1 MRADPF
7 IRAPAMHTGLDIRA
21 DTGEP
26 ARATAAGTVTMAG
39 WNGGYGKMVE
49 VDHGNGFAT
58 RYAHLS
64 AIDVEVGQAVRIG
77 QIVGKVGS
85 TGRSTGPHLHYETR
99 VDGDAVDPQRFLRA
113 GVRLGGATVSPTR
126 RNSELAVP
134 ICYSRARRRLGAI
147 AMNTLRKSAIG
158 MLAVLMLAGNALAAE
173 ARFLSFPDEL
183 RRARAAIGPDADCR
197 VFVEEILA
205 RCELAT
211 AGTHGI
217 QIQFADVSGSML
229 PRKSV
234 ILTRGTIEPQRFSG
248 VLAAY
253 GLPTEVVVPCI
264 SGEPGRPG
272 AGYEAYV
279 GDYYVRCDRDQVTI
293 TYARRF

>member
-1 MRADPF
+1 
-7 IRAPAMHTGLDIRA
+7 
-21 DTGEP
+21 
-26 ARATAAGTVTMAG
+26 
-39 WNGGYGKMVE
+39 
-49 VDHGNGFAT
+49 
-58 RYAHLS
+58 
-64 AIDVEVGQAVRIG
+64 
-77 QIVGKVGS
+77 
-85 TGRSTGPHLHYETR
+85 
-99 VDGDAVDPQRFLRA
+99 
-113 GVRLGGATVSPTR
+113 
-126 RNSELAVP
+126 
-134 ICYSRARRRLGAI
+134 
-147 AMNTLRKSAIG
+147 MNTFGKSVIG
-158 MLAVLMLAGNALAAE
+158 MLAVLMLASNALAAE

-229 PRKSV
+229 PRRSV

-248 VLAAY
+248 VLAVY
-253 GLPTEVVVPCI
+253 GLPTEVVVPCVT
-264 SGEPGRPG
+264 GEPGRPG

>member
-1 MRADPF
+1 
-7 IRAPAMHTGLDIRA
+7 
-21 DTGEP
+21 
-26 ARATAAGTVTMAG
+26 
-39 WNGGYGKMVE
+39 
-49 VDHGNGFAT
+49 
-58 RYAHLS
+58 
-64 AIDVEVGQAVRIG
+64 
-77 QIVGKVGS
+77 
-85 TGRSTGPHLHYETR
+85 
-99 VDGDAVDPQRFLRA
+99 
-113 GVRLGGATVSPTR
+113 
-126 RNSELAVP
+126 
-134 ICYSRARRRLGAI
+134 
-147 AMNTLRKSAIG
+147 MNTFGKSVIG
-158 MLAVLMLAGNALAAE
+158 TLAVLMLASNAFAAE

-229 PRKSV
+229 PRRSV

-248 VLAAY
+248 VLAVY
-253 GLPTEVVVPCI
+253 GLPTEVVVPCVA
-264 SGEPGRPG
+264 GEPGRPG

>member
-1 MRADPF
+1 
-7 IRAPAMHTGLDIRA
+7 
-21 DTGEP
+21 
-26 ARATAAGTVTMAG
+26 
-39 WNGGYGKMVE
+39 
-49 VDHGNGFAT
+49 
-58 RYAHLS
+58 
-64 AIDVEVGQAVRIG
+64 
-77 QIVGKVGS
+77 
-85 TGRSTGPHLHYETR
+85 
-99 VDGDAVDPQRFLRA
+99 
-113 GVRLGGATVSPTR
+113 
-126 RNSELAVP
+126 
-134 ICYSRARRRLGAI
+134 
-147 AMNTLRKSAIG
+147 MNTLKSAIG

-183 RRARAAIGPDADCR
+183 RRARAAMGPDADCR

-253 GLPTEVVVPCI
+253 GLPTEVVAPCI

-279 GDYYVRCDRDQVTI
+279 GDYYVRCDREQVTI

>member
-1 MRADPF
+1 
-7 IRAPAMHTGLDIRA
+7 
-21 DTGEP
+21 
-26 ARATAAGTVTMAG
+26 
-39 WNGGYGKMVE
+39 
-49 VDHGNGFAT
+49 
-58 RYAHLS
+58 
-64 AIDVEVGQAVRIG
+64 
-77 QIVGKVGS
+77 
-85 TGRSTGPHLHYETR
+85 
-99 VDGDAVDPQRFLRA
+99 
-113 GVRLGGATVSPTR
+113 
-126 RNSELAVP
+126 
-134 ICYSRARRRLGAI
+134 
-147 AMNTLRKSAIG
+147 MNTLKSAIG

-183 RRARAAIGPDADCR
+183 RRARAAMGPDADCR

-253 GLPTEVVVPCI
+253 GLPTEVVAPCI

>member
-1 MRADPF
+1 M
-7 IRAPAMHTGLDIRA
+7 
-21 DTGEP
+21 
-26 ARATAAGTVTMAG
+26 
-39 WNGGYGKMVE
+39 
-49 VDHGNGFAT
+49 
-58 RYAHLS
+58 
-64 AIDVEVGQAVRIG
+64 
-77 QIVGKVGS
+77 
-85 TGRSTGPHLHYETR
+85 
-99 VDGDAVDPQRFLRA
+99 
-113 GVRLGGATVSPTR
+113 
-126 RNSELAVP
+126 
-134 ICYSRARRRLGAI
+134 
-147 AMNTLRKSAIG
+147 
-158 MLAVLMLAGNALAAE
+158 
-173 ARFLSFPDEL
+173 
-183 RRARAAIGPDADCR
+183 GPDADCR

-253 GLPTEVVVPCI
+253 GLPTEVVAPCI

-279 GDYYVRCDRDQVTI
+279 GDYYVRCDREQVTI